1 MKEAPGERVAKRT
14 RNAKIATVTAKIAA
28 VSAKKETAE
37 MTVNRKSHPEVL
49 MMVSGA

>member
-14 RNAKIATVTAKIAA
+14 RNAKIAAVTAKTAA

-37 MTVNRKSHPEVL
+37 MTENRKSHPEVL